1 MNARDIVKN
10 APNSLI
16 WAVTLSFLG
25 VLGAFVYLSSTG
37 SDTTDLRTFLNTA
50 LNIAAALF
58 SGGALVVA
66 GSAAR
71 SAGQV
76 KDQQDNGH
84 MVEQVREGVSRALAP
99 QQSDPKRKPPYLR

>member
-1 MNARDIVKN
+1 MNVRAIVKN

-16 WAVTLSFLG
+16 WAVTLGFLG
-25 VLGAFVYLSSTG
+25 VVGAFVFLSATG
-37 SDTTDLRTFLNTA
+37 SDTADLRTFLNTA

-76 KDQQDNGH
+76 KDQNENGH
-84 MVEQVREGVSRALAP
+84 ITEKVEEGVRNVMGE
-99 QQSDPKRKPPYLR
+99 RRNR